1 MFCPIGKMTVFE
13 GGTRVRAFVNA
24 PGIKPYVNDGMFHAV
39 DYLPTI
45 LNGIKSLIWEY
56 LFVFF
61 LKNTPFLFNE
71 LAAIGVPVGN
81 NPQ

>member
-1 MFCPIGKMTVFE
+1 MFFAIGKMTVFE

-45 LNGIKSLIWEY
+45 LNGI
-56 LFVFF
+56 
-61 LKNTPFLFNE
+61 
-71 LAAIGVPVGN
+71 
-81 NPQ
+81 